1 VSAASRESSARRTI
15 TLGAVCAV
23 LGIGLTGSASPT
35 LGAVFLVVGWMA
47 LVVGI
52 HRFGRSATD

>member
-1 VSAASRESSARRTI
+1 VSVASGEPRARKTI
-15 TLGAVCAV
+15 TFGAVCAV

-52 HRFGRSATD
+52 HRFGRSGTD